1 MQPSSAAPAGVVVHL
16 PLSGG
21 RQLAVWQPT
30 GSNQIALHVAGYD
43 ATDSIGGTS
52 VTDRNPKN
60 GGLVRRDIFTSSAAL
75 DQHLQIT
82 YGYLLSQITAKLRA
96 AGRTS
101 PTPRWY
107 SDALTGTQR
116 PAERTTD
123 LHFGGDLV
131 AVSKALGRAAP
142 CRAVRVAGLPFAT
155 ADLISDQ
162 TAEGA
167 SHSVTCAYSTDA
179 RDPASAPRFVTI
191 TAFPRHSRSAQDV
204 LDHVQGQPVTA
215 RSGLR
220 GYQPNGDDNDL
231 VVPGTNWVSVIA
243 PNSDVRPAARW
254 DAYLAGLAT

>member
-1 MQPSSAAPAGVVVHL
+1 MHLVVTWWATPPAGVCDLLRRWPAALVGLVCAACAGHGMQPSSAAPAGVVVHL

-21 RQLAVWQPT
+21 RQLAVWQLT

-75 DQHLQIT
+75 DQHLQLT

-123 LHFGGDLV
+123 LHF
-131 AVSKALGRAAP
+131 
-142 CRAVRVAGLPFAT
+142 
-155 ADLISDQ
+155 
-162 TAEGA
+162 
-167 SHSVTCAYSTDA
+167 
-179 RDPASAPRFVTI
+179 
-191 TAFPRHSRSAQDV
+191 
-204 LDHVQGQPVTA
+204 
-215 RSGLR
+215 
-220 GYQPNGDDNDL
+220 
-231 VVPGTNWVSVIA
+231 
-243 PNSDVRPAARW
+243 
-254 DAYLAGLAT
+254 